1 MDYLILALATLC
13 ASGKAL
19 FCKAVGSAKGRE
31 IFLANFKSFSV
42 ATLVALCFAAPD
54 LKGLATLSPFT
65 LGLSAIFAASVF
77 FTQLMQMKAMSE
89 GPASLTTLIYSAA
102 FLIPIVFGAIMWK
115 EPISVVQY
123 IGIGVLL
130 ISMFL
135 IIWSR
140 SEEKINLKWLLFVF
154 LAALGSGLNAIIQKL
169 HQFSEHSDEL
179 TLFLLFALAFSAVI
193 SIVGYLVYR
202 PKEQL
207 QEIKCDSNEK
217 KSLRAQLYKLSP
229 IPLGICV
236 GLLNF
241 LNLMLAGR
249 LPSAVQFPVYNVG
262 SLILTGVVSV
272 ILFKERLGT
281 RRIIGCIIG
290 IVAIVLIGM
299 F

>member
-1 MDYLILALATLC
+1 MDYVILALATLC

-31 IFLANFKSFSV
+31 IFLANFKSFAV

-54 LKGLATLSPFT
+54 LGTIASLSPFT

-89 GPASLTTLIYSAA
+89 GPASLTTLIYSSA
-102 FLIPIVFGAIMWK
+102 FLIPIVFGAIVWS
-115 EPISVVQY
+115 EPISPVQY
-123 IGIGVLL
+123 IGIGTL
-130 ISMFL
+130 IVSMAL
-135 IIWSR
+135 IILNK

-193 SIVGYLVYR
+193 SIIGYLVYR
-202 PKEQL
+202 PKG
-207 QEIKCDSNEK
+207 EIKEIKIKKEEK
-217 KSLRAQLYKLSP
+217 KSLREIMYKLSP

-272 ILFKERLGT
+272 LLFKERLGI
-281 RRIIGCIIG
+281 RRLVGCLIG